1 MGIRRVNIWIIDRGY
16 DFLIEYPSPSN
27 YTIDSTQAKPCMTG
41 LRDMLSCKLWN
52 SRVGLLE
59 QT

>member
-1 MGIRRVNIWIIDRGY
+1 MGIRRVNIWIIGVI
-16 DFLIEYPSPSN
+16 DFLTESPSPSN
-27 YTIDSTQAKPCMTG
+27 YTIDSTQAKPCMNG
-41 LRDMLSCKLWN
+41 LRDLLSCKLWN